1 VDSTAL
7 FKKQFDLLASILKYR
22 DYAFDALQKGVPI
35 DAIKSTPSK
44 DALAKIKLEE
54 DYIPVLQNVYAQM
67 DAEFKA
73 MK

>member
-1 VDSTAL
+1 VDSTCL

-22 DYAFDALQKGVPI
+22 DYAFDALQRGVAV
-35 DAIKSTPSK
+35 DAINSTPSK

-54 DYIPVLQNVYAQM
+54 DYVPALQNVLAQM

-73 MK
+73 LK